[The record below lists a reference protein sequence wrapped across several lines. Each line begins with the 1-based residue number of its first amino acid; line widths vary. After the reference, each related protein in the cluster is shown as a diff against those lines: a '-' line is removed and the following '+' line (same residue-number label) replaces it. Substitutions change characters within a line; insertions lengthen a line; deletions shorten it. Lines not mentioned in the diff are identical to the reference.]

1 MKLLSVPGH
10 NVYLEIPEA
19 KGRTLLDEARMGD
32 KYWVLVFDPDLVVM
46 VNLEAATYQVVT
58 SLPSAPNKPPESKL

>member
-19 KGRTLLDEARMGD
+19 KERTLLHEARLGD
-32 KYWVLVFDPDLVVM
+32 KYWVLVFDNDLVVM
-46 VNLEAATYQVVT
+46 VNLDTATYQIVT
-58 SLPSAPNKPPESKL
+58 ALPTPPYKPPESKL